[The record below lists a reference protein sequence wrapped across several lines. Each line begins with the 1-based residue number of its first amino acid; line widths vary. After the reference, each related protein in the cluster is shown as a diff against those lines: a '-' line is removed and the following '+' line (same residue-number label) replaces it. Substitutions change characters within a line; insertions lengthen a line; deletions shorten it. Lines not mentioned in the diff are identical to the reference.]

1 MINKNS
7 LVSVVGGSGFLGS
20 YVVKEIAKTGAR
32 IRVLSRFAEDAKNLK
47 VNGYVG
53 QIGLLNV
60 DVTNKK
66 ALNDSL
72 EGSTHVV
79 NLIGILFEKG
89 KRTFETMHYEVA
101 KNIAEFC
108 AQHKVQRLVHIS
120 ALGVDRAITSKYA
133 QTKLKAEQEI
143 LSIFPAATILRPSV
157 IFGAEDNF
165 LNMFNK
171 LSKLLP
177 ALPLIGGGNTKFQ
190 PVYVADVAEVVAK
203 TLTEKTSKYSGHIYD
218 LGGPEVLTLKQI
230 YELVLSI
237 GKRKRLLLP
246 LPISC
251 AKIKGFFFEFL
262 PKPLFTRDQ
271 VELLKYDNVVSG
283 PSGFS
288 EFGIE
293 PNSINAIAPKY
304 LI

>member
-20 YVVKEIAKTGAR
+20 YIVKEIAKTGAR
-32 IRVLSRFAEDAKNLK
+32 IRVLSRFAEDAKHLK

-53 QIGLLNV
+53 QIGLSNI
-60 DVTNKK
+60 DVTNKQ
-66 ALNDSL
+66 ALFDSL

-89 KRTFETMHYEVA
+89 KRTFEAMHVDVA
-101 KNIAEFC
+101 KNVAEFC
-108 AQHKVQRLVHIS
+108 AQNKVERLIHIS
-120 ALGVDRAITSKYA
+120 ALGVDRAISSRYA
-133 QTKLKAEQEI
+133 QTKLKAEQEV
-143 LSIFPAATILRPSV
+143 LAIFPSATILRPSV

-171 LSKLLP
+171 LSKMLP
-177 ALPLIGGGNTKFQ
+177 ALPLIDGGITKFQ
-190 PVYVADVAEVVAK
+190 PVYVVDVAEVVGKA
-203 TLTEKTSKYSGHIYD
+203 LTEKTKKYMGHIYD

-230 YELVLSI
+230 YQLVLKI
-237 GKRKRLLLP
+237 GKRNRLLLP
-246 LPISC
+246 LPTSV
-251 AKIKGFFFEFL
+251 AKIKAFFFEFL
-262 PKPLFTRDQ
+262 PKPLLTRDQ

-283 PSGFS
+283 PNGIV
-288 EFGIE
+288 EFGVK
-293 PNSINAIAPKY
+293 PSSINMIAPKY

>member
-20 YVVKEIAKTGAR
+20 YIVKEIAKTGAR
-32 IRVLSRFAEDAKNLK
+32 IRVLSRFAEDAKHLK

-53 QIGLLNV
+53 QIGLLNI

-66 ALNDSL
+66 SLTAAL

-108 AQHKVQRLVHIS
+108 TQNNIQRLVHIS
-120 ALGVDRAITSKYA
+120 ALGVDRALTSKYA
-133 QTKLKAEQEI
+133 QTKLKAEQEV
-143 LSIFPAATILRPSV
+143 LKTYPSATILRPSV

-171 LSKLLP
+171 LSKALP
-177 ALPLIGGGNTKFQ
+177 VLPLIGGGNTKFQ
-190 PVYVADVAEVVAK
+190 PVYVVDVAEAVSKA
-203 TLTEKTSKYSGHIYD
+203 LNEKTKKYSGHIYD
-218 LGGPEVLTLKQI
+218 LGGPEILSLKQI
-230 YELVLSI
+230 YQLVLKI
-237 GKRKRLLLP
+237 GNRKRFLLP
-246 LPISC
+246 LPASI
-251 AKIKGFFFEFL
+251 AKMKGFFFEFL
-262 PKPLFTRDQ
+262 PKPLLTRDQ
-271 VELLKYDNVVSG
+271 IELLKYDNIVSG
-283 PSGFS
+283 PNGFL
-288 EFGIE
+288 EFGIK
-293 PNSINAIAPKY
+293 PASINVIAPKY
-304 LI
+304 LV